1 MVGQTAEADAV
12 TQDDSQTANVAP
24 GVSPTLCDLF
34 ARTLARTPDA
44 LALSDPHNK
53 PRITGQPAAR
63 LTYAQADRAIAAL
76 AAQLT
81 GAGLPVGSVIALQLP
96 NTVEFVLTALA
107 AWRSGLVVALLPQLW
122 RQAELSEALNRV
134 GARAIVSSSRI
145 EIIDHADL
153 SMNAAAEAFSI
164 RHVFGFGDNLPDGMI
179 PLDWTMQG
187 DIPPLGQGGSV
198 DARRAAVVSFDMTPD
213 GLLAV
218 PRSHVNLIAGGLAIT
233 IDANVAQGARLMSS
247 ILPSSFG
254 GLVSSVVTW
263 LLGGGALSL
272 HHPFDP
278 QLLEDQMRDEDCDT
292 LIAPGPL
299 ALRLA
304 EAGTLDAL
312 PGLRQVLGLWR
323 TPERIASSNDWP
335 SRQTTLADIYLF
347 GEIGLVAA
355 PRPDDGAP
363 AEIFTAGA
371 SLDPGAKAG
380 RTSELVLT
388 PHGTVGM
395 RGAMVAMAAYR
406 PPPKGSSALLAS
418 VPVDYADTG
427 YAAKRNKT
435 TGAISITAPPS
446 GIVGVGGYRF
456 REQDLDRWASRLA
469 SGAML
474 TALPDQLNG
483 FRLAGRTSDNARA
496 REALM
501 ELGLNPLMTEA
512 FRERGGAR

>member
-1 MVGQTAEADAV
+1 MVQTAEADAV
-12 TQDDSQTANVAP
+12 TNDDSQTANVAP
-24 GVSPTLCDLF
+24 GLSPTLCDLF

-63 LTYAQADRAIAAL
+63 LTYAEADRAVAAL

-81 GAGLPVGSVIALQLP
+81 CAGLPVGSVIAVQLP
-96 NTVEFVLTALA
+96 NTVEFALTALA
-107 AWRSGLVVALLPQLW
+107 AWRAGLVVALLPQLW

-134 GARAIVSSSRI
+134 GARAIVTASRI

-153 SMNAAAEAFSI
+153 AMNAAAEAFSI
-164 RHVFGFGDNLPDGMI
+164 RHVFGFGENLPDGMI
-179 PLDWTMQG
+179 PLDWAVTG
-187 DIPPLGQGGSV
+187 EIPPLGQGGSV
-198 DARRAAVVSFDMTPD
+198 DARKAAIVSFDMTPD

-233 IDANVAQGARLMSS
+233 IDANVPQGARLMSLA
-247 ILPSSFG
+247 LPSSFG

-263 LLGGGALSL
+263 LLSGGALSL

-278 QLLEDQMRDEDCDT
+278 QLLEDQIREEECDT
-292 LIAPGPL
+292 LIVPGHL

-304 EAGTLDAL
+304 EAGTIEAL
-312 PGLRQVLGLWR
+312 PMLRQVLGLWR
-323 TPERIASSNDWP
+323 TPERVASSNDWL
-335 SRQTTLADIYLF
+335 SRQVTLADIYLF
-347 GEIGLVAA
+347 SEIGLVAA
-355 PRPDDGAP
+355 PRLDDGAP
-363 AEIFTAGA
+363 ADLFAGGVSPDA
-371 SLDPGAKAG
+371 RA

-388 PHGTVGM
+388 PHGTLAM

-406 PPPKGSSALLAS
+406 SPPKGTSALLAS

-435 TGAISITAPPS
+435 TGAINITAPPS

-456 REQDLDRWASRLA
+456 REQDLDLWASRLA

-483 FRLAGRTSDNARA
+483 YRLAGRTSDNARA
-496 REALM
+496 REALI

-512 FRERGGAR
+512 FRERGTAR

>member
-1 MVGQTAEADAV
+1 MTH
-12 TQDDSQTANVAP
+12 DDSQTANVAP

-44 LALSDPHNK
+44 QALSDPRNK
-53 PRITGQPAAR
+53 PRITGQEAVQ

-107 AWRSGLVVALLPQLW
+107 AWRAGLVVAPLPQLW

-134 GARAIVSSSRI
+134 GARAIVSASRI

-153 SMNAAAEAFSI
+153 AMNAAVEAFSI
-164 RHVFGFGDNLPDGMI
+164 RHVFGFGDDLPDGMI
-179 PLDWTMQG
+179 PLDWAMDG
-187 DIPPLGQGGSV
+187 DIPPLAQGGSV
-198 DARRAAVVSFDMTPD
+198 DARRAALVSFDMTPD

-263 LLGGGALSL
+263 LLSGGVLSL

-278 QLLEDQMRDEDCDT
+278 QLLEEQIREEQCDT
-292 LIAPGPL
+292 LVVPGPL

-304 EAGTLDAL
+304 EAGTIDAL
-312 PGLRQVLGLWR
+312 PSLRQVLGLWR
-323 TPERIASSNDWP
+323 TPERVASSNDWP
-335 SRQTTLADIYLF
+335 ARQASLADIYLF

-355 PRPDDGAP
+355 PRLEDGAP
-363 AEIFTAGA
+363 ADLFAGGAAPNTRNA
-371 SLDPGAKAG
+371 S

-388 PHGTVGM
+388 PHGTLGM

-406 PPPKGSSALLAS
+406 PPPKGSAVLLAS
-418 VPVDYADTG
+418 APVDYADTG

-456 REQDLDRWASRLA
+456 REQDLDRWANRLA

-512 FRERGGAR
+512 FRERSTAR